1 MPKSLFPLI
10 EIPNCSL
17 SAFLFADID
26 AERPA
31 FIEGLGGRRIS
42 YGELRSQV
50 QSLAAHL
57 HGLGL
62 RKGDR
67 VAVLAPNSID
77 YVLAW
82 QAAVWAG
89 GVVTGINPSYTAEEV
104 AYQVRDANVRFVF
117 VTPELKDLVPEVE
130 HLLVFPCEVPEAH
143 LAPVPVDAARDLA
156 AVPFSSGTS
165 GRPKGVMLSHR
176 NLVSML
182 LQIEVVLGNRRGDP
196 VLAVLPFFHI
206 FGMQVLM
213 NHVIA
218 KGLTSVIL
226 PRFEME
232 RALALIQEHRVSHFF
247 LVPPIVVGLA
257 KHPAVGQYDLSSL
270 RYIMSGAAPLDA
282 GIQAAASQR
291 LGVAVLQGYGMTE
304 TALAV
309 AVMPQGSRQPG
320 SSGMLLPNVEVQLRC
335 PDSGKVLPD
344 GERGEIHVRGPNVM
358 LGYLHHEEATA
369 ECLNDGWLRTGD
381 IGYFDESGQLFVVDR
396 VKELIKYKGFQVAPA
411 ELEGVLLTHPSVAD
425 CAVIG
430 VPDLEAGEV
439 PKAFVVPRQPVK
451 LEELQEF
458 CRQHLCHHKQI
469 RQLEMI
475 DSIPRSAAGKALRRL
490 LRT

>member
-1 MPKSLFPLI
+1 MAKSQFPQV
-10 EIPNCSL
+10 EIPECSL
-17 SAFLFADID
+17 SEFLFARLD
-26 AERPA
+26 AQRPA
-31 FIEGLGGRRIS
+31 FIEGLTGRQIT
-42 YGELRSQV
+42 YGDLWSQV

-57 HGLGL
+57 VELGL
-62 RKGDR
+62 QKGDR

-82 QAAVWAG
+82 QATVLAG
-89 GVVTGINPSYTAEEV
+89 GVVTGINPSYTREEV
-104 AYQVRDANVRFVF
+104 AYQVEDAGVLFIF
-117 VTPELKDLVPEVE
+117 ATPELAHLCPPVD
-130 HLLVFPCEVPEAH
+130 HLLLLPCHVPSRAFSPP
-143 LAPVPVDAARDLA
+143 PVRSALDLA

-165 GRPKGVMLSHR
+165 GRPKGVMLTHR
-176 NLVSML
+176 NLVAML
-182 LQIEVVLGNRRGDP
+182 LQVEAVLGNRPGDA

-218 KGLTSVIL
+218 RGLTSIIL

-232 RALALIQEHRVSHFF
+232 RALALIQEHRISHFF

-257 KHPAVGQYDLSSL
+257 RHPAVDHYDLSSL

-282 GIQAAASQR
+282 GIQAAASER

-304 TALAV
+304 TSLAV
-309 AVMPQGSRQPG
+309 AVMPQGSRHPG
-320 SSGMLLPNVEVQLRC
+320 SSGWLLPNVEVILRC
-335 PDSGKVLPD
+335 PETGQSLPD
-344 GERGEIHVRGPNVM
+344 GERGEIHVCGPNVM
-358 LGYLHHEEATA
+358 AGYLNHQEATR
-369 ECLNDGWLRTGD
+369 ECLSEGWLRTGD
-381 IGYFDESGQLFVVDR
+381 IGYFDEAGHLFVVDR

-411 ELEGVLLTHPSVAD
+411 EVEGVLLTHPAVAD

-439 PKAFVVPRQPVK
+439 PKAFVVPRGPVN
-451 LEELQEF
+451 LADLQEF

-469 RQLEMI
+469 RQLEMVE
-475 DSIPRSAAGKALRRL
+475 SIPRSAAGKALRRL
-490 LRT
+490 LRN